1 MHHLRILFDKY
12 HPGYFGKVGL
22 RYFHKRRNKFYCPIV
37 NIDKLWSLGPQD
49 VKAKANQDSA
59 PMIDVTRFG
68 YFKVLRKGVLPEN
81 QPVVVKANRAYRSP
95 VQSKCLTMTTRFKKN
110 RKKRGHVSAGHG
122 RIGKHRKHPGGRG
135 NAGGMHHHRI
145 LFDKY
150 HPGYFGKV
158 GMRYFHKLRN
168 KFYCP
173 IVNIDKLWSLV
184 PQDVKAKANKDSAPM
199 IDVTQFG
206 YFKVLGKGVLPQN
219 QPMVVKAKLVSKTA
233 EKKIKE
239 AGGAVVLTA

>member
-1 MHHLRILFDKY
+1 LENPNLVF
-12 HPGYFGKVGL
+12 PVLQGL
-22 RYFHKRRNKFYCPIV
+22 NAGGEWLCVRRREK
-37 NIDKLWSLGPQD
+37 
-49 VKAKANQDSA
+49 
-59 PMIDVTRFG
+59 
-68 YFKVLRKGVLPEN
+68 
-81 QPVVVKANRAYRSP
+81 
-95 VQSKCLTMTTRFKKN
+95 MTTRFKKN

-168 KFYCP
+168 KFHCP
-173 IVNIDKLWSLV
+173 ILNIDKLWSLV
-184 PQDVKAKANKDSAPM
+184 PQQVKDQASKDNKAPL

-206 YFKVLGKGVLPQN
+206 YFKLLGKGVLPEN
-219 QPMVVKAKLVSKTA
+219 QPLVVKAKLVSKIA